1 MNMTSRNLIISR
13 TCLKNNNKRVSNNN
27 RTKIMKTDTIKRSM
41 KTRFKNKDSNN
52 IMMKRGINWSNRMK
66 TISKNQMK
74 KNTWHKCK

>member
-1 MNMTSRNLIISR
+1 MNMTGRNLIISR

>member
-1 MNMTSRNLIISR
+1 MTSRNLIISR

-52 IMMKRGINWSNRMK
+52 TMMKRGINWSNRMK
-66 TISKNQMK
+66 TISKN
-74 KNTWHKCK
+74 